1 MTTLRLSTLRFSTIR
16 RFALHAHLVLLLL
29 LLGAGRC
36 FAFSKGG
43 QMLPELVAKSAQI
56 VRGVVH
62 LNSGA
67 TTIAVTQTFKGDV
80 NTTIRLNPK
89 SMDSFR
95 ENEIKFAEGE
105 ECLLFLQAPGTNGL
119 TPLLSYSEDA
129 KWPKPERPGIQG
141 RADLAK
147 LAEVVASTQTLLSLP
162 DLEQRLQA
170 IVAMLRSTD
179 DLTVLV
185 GLQAAKTPGFRKG
198 LAVNQYASVTRTI
211 AAFAL
216 PLLQNGDHEIRGYAI
231 ILLSSAPDS
240 VTMKA
245 IIPML
250 NDPHVWCRRQAKVA
264 VLGAINNS
272 KIVDPAIDEWRQ
284 RRIQLDGSDETD
296 LLEMKAKLEQAWEA
310 KRTQCLEK
318 DVKRLDIQRLQAN
331 KADHSRV
338 AGEAADAYF
347 QFLGVPR
354 KPSGSSPMV
363 TEPVLSEMEF
373 DDPKDG
379 YSQGFLLM
387 REAEKATDP
396 VESIRHLEA
405 ALAYFREVKKRFPD
419 WKKSMIDGRI
429 QKTEELLGVLPKIGR

>member
-1 MTTLRLSTLRFSTIR
+1 MTTLCFSTIR
-16 RFALHAHLVLLLL
+16 HMRLHAHFGLLLL

-36 FAFSKGG
+36 FAFSTGG

-80 NTTIRLNPK
+80 NTTIRLDPK

-170 IVAMLRSTD
+170 IVAMLRSTE

-198 LAVNQYASVTRTI
+198 LAVNQYASVTRTV

-216 PLLQNGDHEIRGYAI
+216 PLLKNGDYEIRGYAI

-264 VLGAINNS
+264 MGGPIDNY
-272 KIVDPAIDEWRQ
+272 KIVDAAIDEWRH
-284 RRIQLDGSDETD
+284 RRIKLDGSDETD
-296 LLEMKAKLEQAWEA
+296 LLEMNAKLEQAWEA
-310 KRTQCLEK
+310 KRTECLEK
-318 DVKRLDIQRLQAN
+318 NLKRLDIQRLQAN
-331 KADHSRV
+331 KADHSRI
-338 AGEAADAYF
+338 AGEAVDAYI
-347 QFLGVPR
+347 QYLGVPR
-354 KPSGSSPMV
+354 KPSGSSSTV
-363 TEPVLSEMEF
+363 TDSVLFEKEF

-379 YSQGFLLM
+379 YSQGSLLTY
-387 REAEKATDP
+387 EAEKATDP
-396 VESIRHLEA
+396 VESFRRLEA
-405 ALAYFREVKKRFPD
+405 ALAYFRAVKKRFPD
-419 WKKSMIDGRI
+419 WKKSMVDRQI
-429 QKTEELLGVLPKIGR
+429 QYTEERLGVLPKIEQ

>member
-1 MTTLRLSTLRFSTIR
+1 MTTLRFSTLRFSTIR
-16 RFALHAHLVLLLL
+16 LFGLHAHLGLLLL
-29 LLGAGRC
+29 LLGASRC
-36 FAFSKGG
+36 FASRGG
-43 QMLPELVAKSAQI
+43 PESLPELVAKSAQI

-62 LNSGA
+62 LKPGA
-67 TTIAVTQTFKGDV
+67 TTIAVLRTFKGDV
-80 NTTIRLNPK
+80 NTTIRLDPK

-147 LAEVVASTQTLLSLP
+147 LSDVVAFTQSLLSLP
-162 DLEQRLQA
+162 DLEQRLRA

-185 GLQAAKTPGFRKG
+185 GLQAVKTPGF
-198 LAVNQYASVTRTI
+198 NQYAPVTRTI

-272 KIVDPAIDEWRQ
+272 KIVDPAFDEWRQ

-310 KRTQCLEK
+310 KRTLCLEK

-387 REAEKATDP
+387 REAETATDP

-405 ALAYFREVKKRFPD
+405 ALAYFREVKKRSPD

-429 QKTEELLGVLPKIGR
+429 QRTEELLGVLPKIGR

>member
-1 MTTLRLSTLRFSTIR
+1 MTTLRFSTLRFSTIR
-16 RFALHAHLVLLLL
+16 LFGLYAHLGLLLL
-29 LLGAGRC
+29 LLGVGRC
-36 FAFSKGG
+36 FASRGG
-43 QMLPELVAKSAQI
+43 PESLPELVAKSAQI

-67 TTIAVTQTFKGDV
+67 TMIAVTQTFKGDV
-80 NTTIRLNPK
+80 NSTIHLDPK

-95 ENEIKFAEGE
+95 ENEIKFVEGE

-119 TPLLSYSEDA
+119 TPLLNYSEDA
-129 KWPKPERPGIQG
+129 KWPRPERPGIQG
-141 RADLAK
+141 RANLAK
-147 LAEVVASTQTLLSLP
+147 LSEVVASTQTLLSLP
-162 DLEQRLQA
+162 DLEQRLRA

-198 LAVNQYASVTRTI
+198 LAVDQYASVTRTI

-216 PLLQNGDHEIRGYAI
+216 PLLQNGAYEIRGYAI

-240 VTMKA
+240 VRMQA

-264 VLGAINNS
+264 VGGLIDNC
-272 KIVDPAIDEWRQ
+272 KIVDAAIDEWRH
-284 RRIQLDGSDETD
+284 RLIKLDGSDETD

-310 KRTQCLEK
+310 KRTECLEK
-318 DVKRLDIQRLQAN
+318 DLKRLGIQRLQAN

-338 AGEAADAYF
+338 ASDAVDAYI
-347 QFLGVPR
+347 QYLGVPR
-354 KPSGSSPMV
+354 KPSDPASKV
-363 TEPVLSEMEF
+363 TESVLPEIEF
-373 DDPKDG
+373 ADPKDG
-379 YSQGFLLM
+379 YSQGFLLT

-396 VESIRHLEA
+396 VESFRHLEA
-405 ALAYFREVKKRFPD
+405 ALAYFRAVKKRFPD
-419 WKKSMIDGRI
+419 WKKSMVDGRI
-429 QKTEELLGVLPKIGR
+429 QRTEEWLGVLPKIEQ

>member
-1 MTTLRLSTLRFSTIR
+1 MTTLRFSTIR
-16 RFALHAHLVLLLL
+16 LFGLHAHLGLLLL

-43 QMLPELVAKSAQI
+43 AGVLPEWVAKSAQI

-67 TTIAVTQTFKGDV
+67 TTIAVTRTFKGDV
-80 NTTIRLNPK
+80 NTTIRLDPK

-147 LAEVVASTQTLLSLP
+147 LSEVVASTQSLLSLP
-162 DLEQRLQA
+162 DLEQRLRA

-179 DLTVLV
+179 DLTALV
-185 GLQAAKTPGFRKG
+185 GLQAAKTPGFKKM

-216 PLLQNGDHEIRGYAI
+216 PLLKNGDYEIRGYAI

-240 VTMKA
+240 VRMKA

-250 NDPHVWCRRQAKVA
+250 NDSHVWCRRQAKVA
-264 VLGAINNS
+264 LGGPIDNS
-272 KIVDPAIDEWRQ
+272 KIVDPAIDEWR
-284 RRIQLDGSDETD
+284 RRMIKLDGSDETD
-296 LLEMKAKLEQAWEA
+296 LLEIRAKLEQAWEA
-310 KRTQCLEK
+310 KRTECLEK
-318 DVKRLDIQRLQAN
+318 DIKRLDIQRLQAN

-347 QFLGVPR
+347 QYLGVPR
-354 KPSGSSPMV
+354 QPSGSSPKA
-363 TEPVLSEMEF
+363 TDLVLPEMDF

-379 YSQGFLLM
+379 YSQGFLLT

-396 VESIRHLEA
+396 VASIRQLEA

-419 WKKSMIDGRI
+419 WKQSMIDGRI
-429 QKTEELLGVLPKIGR
+429 QRTEELLGVLPKNES

>member
-1 MTTLRLSTLRFSTIR
+1 MTTLRFSTIR
-16 RFALHAHLVLLLL
+16 HIRLHAHLGLLLL

-36 FAFSKGG
+36 FASRGG
-43 QMLPELVAKSAQI
+43 PESLPSLVAKSAQI

-67 TTIAVTQTFKGDV
+67 TTIAVTRTFKGDV
-80 NTTIRLNPK
+80 NTTIRLDPK
-89 SMDSFR
+89 SLDSFR
-95 ENEIKFAEGE
+95 ESEIKFAEGE

-119 TPLLSYSEDA
+119 TPLLSYSGDA
-129 KWPKPERPGIQG
+129 KWPQPERPGIQG

-147 LAEVVASTQTLLSLP
+147 LSKVVASIQSLLSLP
-162 DLEQRLQA
+162 DLEQRLRA
-170 IVAMLRSTD
+170 IVSMLRSTD

-185 GLQAAKTPGFRKG
+185 GLQAARTPGFRKM
-198 LAVNQYASVTRTI
+198 LAVNQYASVTRTL

-216 PLLQNGDHEIRGYAI
+216 PLLKNGNYEIRGYAI

-240 VTMKA
+240 VVMKA

-264 VLGAINNS
+264 VGGAIDNS

-284 RRIQLDGSDETD
+284 RMIKLDGSDETD
-296 LLEMKAKLEQAWEA
+296 LLEMQAKLEQAWEA
-310 KRTQCLEK
+310 KRIQCLEK
-318 DVKRLDIQRLQAN
+318 DIKRLDIQRLQAN

-347 QFLGVPR
+347 QYLGVPR
-354 KPSGSSPMV
+354 KSSSSSSKV
-363 TEPVLSEMEF
+363 TDSVLSEMEF
-373 DDPKDG
+373 DEPKDG
-379 YSQGFLLM
+379 YSHGSLLTY
-387 REAEKATDP
+387 EAEKATDP

-405 ALAYFREVKKRFPD
+405 ALAYFRAVKKRFPD
-419 WKKSMIDGRI
+419 WKQSMIDARI
-429 QKTEELLGVLPKIGR
+429 QRTEELLDVLPKNEQ